1 MKHVFVGD
9 SFEVKKTTFLFNLM
23 LIYFPVFKIDKGFCP
38 TREFV
43 FCFSSA
49 DMKVKNERVELRGLM
64 LTPCVRG
71 S

>member
-1 MKHVFVGD
+1 
-9 SFEVKKTTFLFNLM
+9 M
-23 LIYFPVFKIDKGFCP
+23 LIYFPLFKIDKGFCP
-38 TREFV
+38 VREFV